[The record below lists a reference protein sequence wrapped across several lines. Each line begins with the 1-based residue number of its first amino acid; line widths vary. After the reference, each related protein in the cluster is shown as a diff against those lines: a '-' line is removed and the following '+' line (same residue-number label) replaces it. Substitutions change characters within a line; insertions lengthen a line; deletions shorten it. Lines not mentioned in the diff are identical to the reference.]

1 MHGTPK
7 AIVHNRVETVSY
19 GAKIIFYY
27 GPGE

>member
-7 AIVHNRVETVSY
+7 ATIHYRVETVSH

-27 GPGE
+27 GPVE